1 MQKPKANV
9 MQDMDGLEIELL
21 SSCGM
26 CGQRCTLVGAGVPSS
41 VQELMMV
48 QTKSWVTALC
58 QTRWASGNFLIA
70 QFKKEES
77 GDKVA
82 MMQKLFKFE
91 CKEALAKVKAS
102 KSLPESKPR
111 TSEI

>member
-1 MQKPKANV
+1 
-9 MQDMDGLEIELL
+9 
-21 SSCGM
+21 
-26 CGQRCTLVGAGVPSS
+26 
-41 VQELMMV
+41 
-48 QTKSWVTALC
+48 
-58 QTRWASGNFLIA
+58 LIA

-91 CKEALAKVKAS
+91 CKEALAKVNAS